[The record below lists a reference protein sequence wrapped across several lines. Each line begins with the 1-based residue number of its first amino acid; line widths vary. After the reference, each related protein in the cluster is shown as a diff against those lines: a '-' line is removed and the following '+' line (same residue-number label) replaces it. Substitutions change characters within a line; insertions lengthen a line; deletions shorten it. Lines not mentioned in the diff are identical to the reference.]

1 MFYFFELSNLMLKFY
16 FIFFALFLYSVSFV
30 FSKAQILLC
39 VYIFKF
45 RSYILHLENECT
57 DQLLHIDLE
66 KCWDCFRKKSEI
78 DSCHSWVLTRLL
90 YF

>member
-16 FIFFALFLYSVSFV
+16 FIFFALFVYSVSFV

-66 KCWDCFRKKSEI
+66 KC
-78 DSCHSWVLTRLL
+78 
-90 YF
+90 